1 MFCDYRYIAAID
13 GVVNKRHLIAIGEG
27 TVIEGIH
34 CTPDSVELLPRQLDL
49 PRPRL
54 RIVVLVIY
62 SSLLEL
68 SDIQYSCCFLCVA
81 LCQPG
86 SAAFLLVA
94 NFHLLIWNLQVHD
107 GRKHE
112 VRELV
117 KSAGLKVQLWLIDES
132 IFPFPKITLLLVV
145 LIHIGT

>member
-1 MFCDYRYIAAID
+1 MNFNANAIYYWSLLSHYLSVEYKIMQTSFFCIPMTCNILFCDCRYIAAID

-27 TVIEGIH
+27 TVIEGIR
-34 CTPDSVELLPRQLDL
+34 CTPDSVELLPQQPDI

-94 NFHLLIWNLQVHD
+94 NFHLLIWNP
-107 GRKHE
+107 
-112 VRELV
+112 
-117 KSAGLKVQLWLIDES
+117 AGS
-132 IFPFPKITLLLVV
+132 
-145 LIHIGT
+145 